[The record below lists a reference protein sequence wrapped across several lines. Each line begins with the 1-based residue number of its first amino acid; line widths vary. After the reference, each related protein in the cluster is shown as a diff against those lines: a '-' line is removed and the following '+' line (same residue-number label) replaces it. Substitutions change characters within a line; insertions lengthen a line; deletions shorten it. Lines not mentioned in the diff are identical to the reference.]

1 MAEELRFVALGGVG
15 EIGMNAYLYGYGDRW
30 LLVDLGIGFA
40 DDRLPGVDIVLP
52 DPRFLEAE
60 KDKLAGLVL
69 THAHEDH
76 LGAVPYLW
84 PRLGCPIWCTR
95 FAAAVLRRKLA
106 DAGISPGE
114 AIREVEP
121 RRTFRVGPFDC
132 RFLHVTHSIPEANAL
147 LLETPAGRLLH
158 TGDWKLDPA
167 PLLGPTTDRDGLEE
181 AGEGRILAM
190 IGDSTNVLSAGSSG
204 SEAEVRDSL
213 MELIAAQ
220 PNRVVLTTFASNL
233 VRMESAILAGVA
245 AGRRPFVVGRSM
257 RRMLEAAREV
267 GYLEDL
273 PPLGDERELMELPRN
288 RVMALVTGSQGEARS
303 ALQRIAA
310 GGHPR
315 LRLEP
320 GDTVIFSAKIIPG
333 NERVLFDLHNQ
344 LVAQG
349 IEVVTEEDHFVHV
362 SGHPCRDE
370 LEQMYRWIRPEIA
383 IPVHG
388 EARHLQAHVR
398 LAKKLGVREALLVG
412 DGDLVR
418 LAPPPAAIVGKVPV
432 GRLAVDGTG
441 LVDVA
446 DELFRTRRRLA
457 GNGVV
462 SVSLV
467 LDEQGSL
474 LATPR
479 LAAPGVVEPARLEK
493 LRAELENAIAEA
505 VEALDDEAV
514 LDDAEVEETVRV
526 AVRQGLDLPRDRR
539 PLVQVQITRL
549 DAETLARLED
559 VEEGGPTR

>member
-60 KDKLAGLVL
+60 KDKLVGLVL

-95 FAAAVLRRKLA
+95 FAAAVLRRKLL
-106 DAGISPGE
+106 DAGISAGD

-121 RRTFRVGPFDC
+121 RRSFRLGPFDC

-147 LLETPAGRLLH
+147 VIETPAGRLLH

-181 AGEGRILAM
+181 AGNARILAM

-213 MELIAAQ
+213 MELVAAQ

-245 AGRRPFVVGRSM
+245 AGRRPFVIGRSM

-273 PPLGDERELMELPRN
+273 PPLGDEREIMELPRH

-303 ALQRIAA
+303 ALQKIAA
-310 GGHPR
+310 GSHPR
-315 LRLEP
+315 LKLDP

-349 IEVVTEEDHFVHV
+349 VEVITEEDHFVHV
-362 SGHPCRDE
+362 SGHPCREDI
-370 LEQMYRWIRPEIA
+370 EQMVRWTRPRIA
-383 IPVHG
+383 VPVHG
-388 EARHLQAHVR
+388 ELRHLHAHVR
-398 LAKKLGVREALLVG
+398 LLQQLQVPHALAVAN
-412 DGDLVR
+412 GDLLQ
-418 LAPPPAAIVGKVPV
+418 LAPGEPRTLERVPT
-432 GRLAVDGTG
+432 GRLVVENG
-441 LVDVA
+441 DVLPEG
-446 DELFRTRRRLA
+446 DELFRTRRRIA
-457 GNGVV
+457 SNGTLFATV
-462 SVSLV
+462 V
-467 LDEQGSL
+467 LDPWGSL
-474 LATPR
+474 LSRPR
-479 LAAPGVVEPARLEK
+479 LANIGAIDPAGFERRRE
-493 LRAELENAIAEA
+493 ELVEA
-505 VEALDDEAV
+505 VENGIEALE
-514 LDDAEVEETVRV
+514 DDAVVDDGRV
-526 AVRQGLDLPRDRR
+526 QEAIRIALRQGLGLARHKR
-539 PLVQVQITRL
+539 PLIEVQVVRL
-549 DAETLARLED
+549 SEDALAALEGEDAGDTLR
-559 VEEGGPTR
+559 

>member
-1 MAEELRFVALGGVG
+1 MAEELRFAALGGVG
-15 EIGMNAYLYGYGDRW
+15 EIGMNAYLYGYGDAW

-40 DDRLPGVDIVLP
+40 DERLPGAEIVLP
-52 DPRFLEAE
+52 DPRFLEGE

-95 FAAAVLRRKLA
+95 FAAAVLRRKLL
-106 DAGISPGE
+106 DAGISAGDL
-114 AIREVEP
+114 IREVEP
-121 RRTFRVGPFDC
+121 RRSFRVGPFTC
-132 RFLHVTHSIPEANAL
+132 RFLHVAHSIPEANAL

-167 PLLGPTTDRDGLEE
+167 PLLGPNTDGDGLEE
-181 AGEGRILAM
+181 VGQAGVLAM

-220 PNRVVLTTFASNL
+220 PNRVVLTTFASNI
-233 VRMESAILAGVA
+233 VRMETAILAAVA
-245 AGRRPFVVGRSM
+245 AGRRPFVIGRSM

-267 GYLEDL
+267 GYLQDL
-273 PPLGDERELMELPRN
+273 PPLGDERELMELPRH

-303 ALQRIAA
+303 ALQRVAS

-333 NERVLFDLHNQ
+333 NERILFDLHNQ
-344 LVAQG
+344 LVSQG
-349 IEVVTEEDHFVHV
+349 VEVITEEDHFVHV

-370 LEQMYRWIRPEIA
+370 LEQMYRWIRPKIA

-398 LAKKLGVREALLVG
+398 LARKLGVEQALLVG

-418 LAPPPAAIVGKVPV
+418 LAPGPAAVVGKIPV
-432 GRLAVDGTG
+432 GRLAVDGED
-441 LVDVA
+441 LVDTG

-457 GNGVV
+457 GNGVITV
-462 SVSLV
+462 SVV
-467 LDEQGSL
+467 LDDHGSL
-474 LATPR
+474 LANPR
-479 LAAPGVVEPARLEK
+479 IAAAGVIEPARLE
-493 LRAELENAIAEA
+493 RRRGELEAAVAEA

-514 LDDAEVEETVRV
+514 LDDREVEEAVRV
-526 AVRQGLDLPRDRR
+526 AVRRALDLPRERR
-539 PLVQVQITRL
+539 PLVETQITRL
-549 DAETLARLED
+549 DAESLARLED
-559 VEEGGPTR
+559 AEEGAPTR